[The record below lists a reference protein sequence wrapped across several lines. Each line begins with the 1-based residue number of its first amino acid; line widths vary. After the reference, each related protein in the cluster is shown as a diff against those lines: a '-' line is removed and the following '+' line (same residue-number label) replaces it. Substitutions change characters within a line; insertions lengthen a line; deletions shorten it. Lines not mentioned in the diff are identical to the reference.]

1 MGTGVRLRTST
12 ATSHAS
18 MTPISPPMPA
28 SIDDSTRNWFRM
40 SWRRAPTD
48 LRMPISCVRSVTTA
62 SMMFMMTTPPT
73 TMKTETTPTAVA
85 AMAPVN
91 WSQKSTSESEVS
103 MENVSSSLGR
113 RWR

>member
-1 MGTGVRLRTST
+1 
-12 ATSHAS
+12 
-18 MTPISPPMPA
+18 
-28 SIDDSTRNWFRM
+28 
-40 SWRRAPTD
+40 
-48 LRMPISCVRSVTTA
+48 MPISWVRSVTTA

-91 WSQKSTSESEVS
+91 WFQKSSRDSEVRI
-103 MENVSSSLGR
+103 EKVSSSFGP